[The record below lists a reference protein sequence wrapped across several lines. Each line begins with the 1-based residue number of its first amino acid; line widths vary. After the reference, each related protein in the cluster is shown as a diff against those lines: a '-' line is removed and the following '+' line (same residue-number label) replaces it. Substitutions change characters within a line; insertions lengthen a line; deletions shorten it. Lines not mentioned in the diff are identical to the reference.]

1 MNDKEKE
8 DFLKDITKLIKFLY
22 DIGVS
27 KDVALDIINSI
38 FNLPSD
44 KSMIEIFRKKLSVE
58 QFELLMKSNF

>member
-8 DFLKDITKLIKFLY
+8 AFLKDITKLIKFLH

-38 FNLPSD
+38 LNLPAD
-44 KSMIEIFRKKLSVE
+44 KSVIEIFKQKLSVE
-58 QFELLMKSNF
+58 QFEMLMKSNF